1 MLVALTQDDLK
12 WLAASCQ
19 IAFHQNLNLLGMT
32 VLVQSSSL
40 ILGKSLQ
47 KINHLHLIASGQ

>member
-47 KINHLHLIASGQ
+47 KINHLH